1 MGNSPLKLDEL
12 TLDNIKKSFQLLDD
26 ENIRNEIIAAGLKNA
41 RKYTWDKM
49 YDQVKDLYHNALNKN
64 KRQ

>member
-1 MGNSPLKLDEL
+1 M
-12 TLDNIKKSFQLLDD
+12 DD
-26 ENIRNEIIAAGLKNA
+26 ETMRNEIIAAGLKNA

-49 YDQVKDLYHNALNKN
+49 YDQVKELYHNALNKS